1 VLSLFDESG
10 KRRDGFL
17 SAPDVA
23 ALDLPAELA
32 VLSACQTALGRE
44 LRGEGLVG
52 LTQAFFRSGVRGVV
66 VGYWNVDDR
75 ATSVL
80 MSHFYRNLLVEGLQ
94 PPAALRAAQLA
105 IRSED
110 PWRLPY
116 YWAGFAFHGDWRLE
130 VSNHRQAAR
139 SASTKSSFAP
149 PSRVGE
155 KLAGEIQ
162 LPGWYRLRRLEREP

>member
-1 VLSLFDESG
+1 MGSL
-10 KRRDGFL
+10 GFL

-52 LTQAFFRSGVRGVV
+52 LTQAFFRAGVRGVV
-66 VGYWNVDDR
+66 VGYWSVDDR

-80 MSHFYRNLLVEGLQ
+80 MASFYRNLLVEHM
-94 PPAALRAAQLA
+94 PPGAALRAAQLA

-110 PWRLPY
+110 RWKTPY
-116 YWAGFAFHGDWRLE
+116 FWAGFAFHGDWQQDLA
-130 VSNHRQAAR
+130 N
-139 SASTKSSFAP
+139 KSRA
-149 PSRVGE
+149 SRVI
-155 KLAGEIQ
+155 AN
-162 LPGWYRLRRLEREP
+162 RR